1 MSLSGGR
8 PERVA
13 VLSQDEAFSAG
24 LREWFR
30 AHDPELAVVLEATRW
45 GDLLQA
51 KGFPPELVLLDAASS
66 ARTSVVSRV
75 RTVRASGAAVIVL
88 SAGGEEDAAAAQLA
102 LSSGAFSVL
111 PRSVPLGLIG
121 EVARAAVG
129 LPVASAEE

>member
-13 VLSQDEAFSAG
+13 VLSQDEAYSAG

-30 AHDPELAVVLEATRW
+30 AHDPELAVVLESTRW

-51 KGFPPELVLLDAASS
+51 ADFPPELVLLDAATSGRSS
-66 ARTSVVSRV
+66 VASRV

-88 SAGGEEDAAAAQLA
+88 SRADEEDAAAQLA

-111 PRSVPLGLIG
+111 PKSVPLGLIG

-129 LPVASAEE
+129 LGVVTAED

>member
-13 VLSQDEAFSAG
+13 VLSQDEAYSAG

-30 AHDPELAVVLEATRW
+30 AHDPELAVVLESTRW

-51 KGFPPELVLLDAASS
+51 ADFPPELVLLDAATSGRSS
-66 ARTSVVSRV
+66 VASRV

-88 SAGGEEDAAAAQLA
+88 SRADEEDAAAAQLA

-111 PRSVPLGLIG
+111 PKSVPLGLIG

-129 LPVASAEE
+129 LGVVTAED